1 MANELSLVVSVAFS
15 KGGVNTQ
22 RSESISVDVAG
33 DAFTHQVQAM
43 PTSNT
48 ALLEGVAIG
57 TPGYIF
63 IKNLDSTN
71 SVTVGITGQ
80 YAIKILAGEFAL
92 FRAAAAIFVLAD
104 SATVNV
110 EYWMIEE

>member
-1 MANELSLVVSVAFS
+1 MADELSLVVSVAFN
-15 KGGVNTQ
+15 KGGISTQ
-22 RSESISVDVAG
+22 RSESLSVDVAG
-33 DAFTHQVQAM
+33 DAFTHQVQAI

-71 SVTVGITGQ
+71 YVEVGITGQ
-80 YAIKILAGEFAL
+80 YCIKLLAGEIAL
-92 FRAAAAIFVLAD
+92 FRATAAIFALAN
-104 SATVNV
+104 SATCNV
-110 EYWMIEE
+110 EYWMIEL